1 MKVTFFG
8 HGCFSIK
15 IGESTILIDP
25 IITPNELA
33 KEIDVN
39 AIKADFIALTHGHED
54 HIYDAESIAK
64 RTGAQLIANFEVANW
79 FQKKGVE
86 NTLGMNIGG
95 IVRTKDFAIKMVS
108 AMHSSSLPDGT
119 YGGLAS
125 GFLFVFQEDEVDKV
139 VYFAGDTAL
148 HKDMELIQD
157 EFGFVD
163 FAFLPI
169 GDVFTMGIDDALE
182 AAYMINAD
190 TVIPMHYDTFEPIKV
205 DMEEAKEEF
214 DEFRFEVFNIGEEK
228 ELI

>member
-119 YGGLAS
+119 YGGQPG
-125 GFLFVFQEDEVDKV
+125 GFVIETQNHRL
-139 VYFAGDTAL
+139 YISGDTAL
-148 HKDMELIQD
+148 TYDMKLIPDTIGELDLAI
-157 EFGFVD
+157 
-163 FAFLPI
+163 LPV
-169 GDVFTMGIDDALE
+169 GDNFTMGIKE
-182 AAYMINAD
+182 AIKASSFLNCSK
-190 TVIPMHYDTFEPIKV
+190 VLGVHFDTFGYIKI
-205 DMEEAKEEF
+205 DHKEA
-214 DEFRFEVFNIGEEK
+214 FEKFAKAKK
-228 ELI
+228 ELYLLPIGGNLKI